1 MNVPTVADG
10 VGVVPT
16 SLALTAVGS
25 TPNGSSATLAYAA
38 GAYTLTM
45 QPTDGTNPGIENTMQ
60 PGTFAGP
67 QCVLKA
73 CTEIAGDSSAP

>member
-1 MNVPTVADG
+1 
-10 VGVVPT
+10 
-16 SLALTAVGS
+16 
-25 TPNGSSATLAYAA
+25 
-38 GAYTLTM
+38 M